1 MRLTPRRVRRS
12 GVIRHT
18 QGICPGL
25 LDGCAEVVVPNR
37 WFSAFVASSQP
48 RRRNYLRGVRRQQ
61 KVYAQAVGEG
71 THDSRCLR
79 KPPFASRSFFL
90 RPSSP
95 PSEHFCPPPSSPASC
110 PLPSAPQYS
119 PSSQEEEVEIESAQA
134 SCTAGDA
141 DRSRISSLFARG
153 RGCEL
158 GRGGRLASEHGHRR
172 LRR

>member
-1 MRLTPRRVRRS
+1 MNAVRTNVGSHESPRKIAQKWSFATGGTGRS
-12 GVIRHT
+12 L
-18 QGICPGL
+18 P
-25 LDGCAEVVVPNR
+25 AFSNR
-37 WFSAFVASSQP
+37 WRHGAAIFVGSDDNKRCM
-48 RRRNYLRGVRRQQ
+48 RRRWGRGPTTAAVFANLHLRR
-61 KVYAQAVGEG
+61 A
-71 THDSRCLR
+71 
-79 KPPFASRSFFL
+79 SFFL

-110 PLPSAPQYS
+110 PLPSAPHYS
-119 PSSQEEEVEIESAQA
+119 PNSQEEEVEIESAQA

-153 RGCEL
+153 RGCGL